1 MCYNKSVEQSKGV
14 NNMNLKEFR
23 QIINKIPTLYDEVEI
38 NLITESQAYLI
49 DSIDD
54 IEWYSDDMDNDTL
67 KIDITGSR

>member
-1 MCYNKSVEQSKGV
+1 MK
-14 NNMNLKEFR
+14 LKEFR
-23 QIINKIPTLYDEVEI
+23 QIINQIPTLYDEVEI

-67 KIDITGSR
+67 KIDITGKR

>member
-1 MCYNKSVEQSKGV
+1 
-14 NNMNLKEFR
+14 MNLKEFR
-23 QIINKIPTLYDEVEI
+23 QVINQIPTLYDDVEV

-49 DSIDD
+49 NSIDD